1 MDKRIALDTARLV
14 QEMYRFT
21 AYVQSKDQT
30 NGPISFR
37 DSNSYLGDR
46 ESYKTTIVEEARSK
60 LNSKSWQRN
69 WIGTGKIAECA
80 KDAMS
85 KSGNL
90 VNYNQKIRFCNRLN
104 PQHDDYCKDAEMALF
119 EVFRSA
125 DEETAFAH
133 AVDVFGAVYDTIAF
147 LFFIKDDTRFLP
159 ISAGNFDKR
168 LSLLNI
174 DFKTKYKCS
183 WENYNQFVGIISDIR
198 DIMDDIMPLKS
209 KARLIDA
216 HSFLWVLGYKDYM
229 TWEPDAEE
237 EVVIESNIEQALEGK
252 AEGPGGRKPV
262 TSNQYKRSSEVIR
275 ITKARAKGICQLCGN
290 AAPFKDKK
298 GNPYLEVHHVEW
310 LSRGGK
316 DSTDNKVALCSN
328 CHARMHVLDS
338 SEDLNSLIEIC
349 KQY

>member
-1 MDKRIALDTARLV
+1 MIKRIDIDTARLV
-14 QEMYRFT
+14 QEMCRFT

-37 DSNSYLGDR
+37 DSSSYLGR
-46 ESYKTTIVEEARSK
+46 NEGYKTANVEKARHE

-69 WIGTGKIAECA
+69 WIGTGKIAKCA
-80 KDAMS
+80 ANAMS
-85 KSGNL
+85 KADNL

-104 PQHDDYCKDAEMALF
+104 PQHADYRKDAEMALF

-168 LSLLNI
+168 FSLLNI

-183 WENYNQFVGIISDIR
+183 WDNYNQFVGIISDTR

-216 HSFLWVLGYKDYM
+216 HSFLWVMGYKDYM
-229 TWEPDAEE
+229 TWKPDAAEE
-237 EVVIESNIEQALEGK
+237 ARIEEIAEQTLEEK

-262 TSNQYKRSSEVIR
+262 TSSQYKRSAEVIR
-275 ITKARAKGICQLCGN
+275 ITKARAKGVCQLCGN
-290 AAPFKDKK
+290 IAPFKDKK
-298 GNPYLEVHHVEW
+298 GDPYLEVHHVKW

-316 DSTDNKVALCSN
+316 DSTDNTVALCSN